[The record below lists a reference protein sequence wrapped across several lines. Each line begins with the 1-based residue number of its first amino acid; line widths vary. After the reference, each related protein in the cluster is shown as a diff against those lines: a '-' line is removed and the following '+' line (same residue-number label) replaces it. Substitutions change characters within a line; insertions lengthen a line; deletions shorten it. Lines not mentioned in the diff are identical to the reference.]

1 MRSKLIRRTWRQL
14 PALIVATVATLA
26 LSACD
31 GGVDTVESIRPG
43 WSANQEFH
51 LETRYN
57 KIPMRTDRGDAG
69 HDPAPDAVNADAT
82 MDLDDSWS
90 EAIYWRYQVIRT
102 NYSPSEGE
110 DLFEYAEKGGE
121 FSPLTV
127 IKASLDPELNLEHEL
142 IDADP
147 KVYMVIRE
155 DRLRLAG
162 MVSFY
167 TLNGERIE
175 EAITVDDAEMN
186 RSFSRLSQTNLAMV
200 PHFIPPFPLAS
211 VDRDLVLED
220 GQEVTFTNATG
231 TGVDVVYENAM
242 DDTYIAETWEEGQ
255 PWATM
260 SVTPTIE
267 SRLMGSDEVTALKGG
282 IDGTFDN
289 HSDPDDESY
298 VDLLRAPFNM
308 NESLYVT
315 DEMIGTNTHEVGVGR
330 KPWAG
335 SWWSQAKGLLV
346 FGIDD
351 TGPDFAGQVTLS
363 HLAKGIFKGPAIAV
377 QNMGDELR
385 TIRKDQGADSQAYT
399 DKVAEYRTKQQELVD
414 ELVRFYNAVRAGVD
428 GGQIAM
434 EKRGEDWFIKGEQN
448 WNNASDS
455 AKEYGDFDIDINRL
469 SPMDK
474 FALLQQTEGHLH
486 GSNPWFGGA
495 WELLNHWSP
504 AGSGWFG
511 HCNGWAAA
519 AILNHEPREMKT
531 FESEWTGSVQG
542 ASDRDF
548 TIELSTADQKGWLS
562 ETNYSGLSNFFG
574 ARYNDEED
582 DVNDLSPK
590 AVLHILSTYIK
601 QRGVPLVFDTT
612 ATDQVW
618 NFPAWSY
625 ELTLTE
631 TTTGGAGAATG
642 LININTAGIEELT
655 TLWGISTVRAQRT
668 IQYRQDNGPF
678 QTTEEII
685 DVSGIGRGIFNRIA
699 DQITVSQDSALREFD
714 GSVKV
719 QFATDGVTETFVDVD
734 QENPNSFFD
743 TYEFTLQASPN
754 GEIINST
761 WDDPEKHPDFAW
773 VPYANTPRSGSSENP
788 YLMWL
793 NVLDYLG
800 DDVVR
805 E

>member
-1 MRSKLIRRTWRQL
+1 MRSKLIRRYWRRL
-14 PALIVATVATLA
+14 PALVFATLA
-26 LSACD
+26 VTACD
-31 GGVDTVESIRPG
+31 TGVDPVESIRPG
-43 WSANQEFH
+43 WTANQEFH
-51 LETRYN
+51 LESRYN
-57 KIPMRTDRGDAG
+57 KVPMRTERGDAG
-69 HDPAPDAVNADAT
+69 HDPDPNADNGMET
-82 MDLDDSWS
+82 VDLDDAWTD
-90 EAIYWRYQVIRT
+90 AIYWRYQVIRT
-102 NYSPSEGE
+102 NYAPEAGE

-127 IKASLDPELNLEHEL
+127 IKASLDPELNLDHEL
-142 IDADP
+142 SETDP
-147 KVYMVIRE
+147 KIYMVIRE

-167 TLNGERIE
+167 TLNGERLE
-175 EAITVDDAEMN
+175 EAITVDDDEVN

-211 VDRDLVLED
+211 VDRDMVLED
-220 GQEVTFTNATG
+220 GQEVSFTNATG

-242 DDTYIAETWEEGQ
+242 DDTLIAETWEEGQ
-255 PWATM
+255 PWATW
-260 SVTPTIE
+260 SITPTIE
-267 SRLMGSDEVTALKGG
+267 SRLMGVDEVSALKGN

-289 HSDPDDESY
+289 HDDPDDESY
-298 VDLLRAPFNM
+298 VDLLRAPFNL
-308 NESLYVT
+308 NESMYVT
-315 DEMIGTNTHEVGVGR
+315 DDMIGTNTHTVGVGR

-346 FGIDD
+346 WGVDD
-351 TGPDFAGQVTLS
+351 TGADFDGLVTIS
-363 HLAKGIFKGPAIAV
+363 HLAKDKFRQPAKDV
-377 QNMGDELR
+377 QNMGEELR
-385 TIRKDQGADSQAYT
+385 TIRKDEGADSQAYT
-399 DKVAEYRTKQQELVD
+399 DKVEEYRTAQGLLVD
-414 ELVRFYNAVRAGVD
+414 ELVRFYNAVRAGID
-428 GGQIAM
+428 GGGIAM
-434 EKRGEDWFIKGEQN
+434 EKRDEGWFIKGDQN
-448 WNNASDS
+448 WNGASETD
-455 AKEYGDFDIDINRL
+455 KEYGAFDIDINRL

-486 GSNPWFGGA
+486 GSNPWFGPA

-504 AGSGWFG
+504 AGSSWWG

-519 AILNHEPREMKT
+519 AILTNEPREMKT
-531 FESEWTGSVQG
+531 FESEWNSAVEGS
-542 ASDRDF
+542 SDREF
-548 TIELSTADQKGWLS
+548 TIELSTADQKGLLS

-582 DVNDLSPK
+582 DVNDLTPK
-590 AVLHILSTYIK
+590 AVLQILSTYIR

-631 TTTGGAGAATG
+631 TTSGGAGAATG
-642 LININTAGIEELT
+642 LININTAGIEELS

-685 DVSGIGRGIFNRIA
+685 DVRGIGRGLFNRIA
-699 DQITVSQDSALREFD
+699 DQITVSQDSQLRSFD
-714 GSVKV
+714 GTVKV
-719 QFATDGVTETFVDVD
+719 KFTTDGVGESFIDAD
-734 QENPNSFFD
+734 PESPNSFVD
-743 TYEFTLQASPN
+743 TYVFTLEASPT
-754 GEIINST
+754 GEIITST

-773 VPYANTPRSGSSENP
+773 VPYANTVRSGSSENP
-788 YLMWL
+788 YLQWTNL
-793 NVLDYLG
+793 EDYLG
-800 DDVVR
+800 EGVVR